1 MNQNRINQIIRETIE
16 KVVNDKKNFNMLNE
30 YMPNVGNHAPMVS
43 INESNA
49 KSLINRHS
57 DCGYII
63 LSPCRG
69 GEDFNIDTTTQQGR
83 DKLNQINRERFVE
96 LINILKQQ
104 PFSYTPIYGGFIE
117 ETGEEV
123 KERSVIIYN
132 KNRKGE
138 QTDINELIQFGL
150 EMANKFNQW
159 SILVKEP
166 NKNPK
171 YLLKDG
177 SLDFELGNN
186 LVFNDLTQK
195 YFTDLHK
202 NSQKHNI
209 KDRKPTR
216 FTFTEC
222 YINPSPQCYGERY
235 SRDYHN
241 EIYLSR

>member
-1 MNQNRINQIIRETIE
+1 MNQNRINQIIRESIK
-16 KVVNDKKNFNMLNE
+16 KVVNDKKNFNMLDE
-30 YMPNVGNHAPMVS
+30 YMPNVGNNAPMVS

-49 KSLINRHS
+49 KSLINRHT

-63 LSPCRG
+63 LSPCCG

-138 QTDINELIQFGL
+138 NYDIN
-150 EMANKFNQW
+150 NVRN
-159 SILVKEP
+159 
-166 NKNPK
+166 
-171 YLLKDG
+171 
-177 SLDFELGNN
+177 
-186 LVFNDLTQK
+186 
-195 YFTDLHK
+195 
-202 NSQKHNI
+202 
-209 KDRKPTR
+209 TR
-216 FTFTEC
+216 
-222 YINPSPQCYGERY
+222 
-235 SRDYHN
+235 
-241 EIYLSR
+241 